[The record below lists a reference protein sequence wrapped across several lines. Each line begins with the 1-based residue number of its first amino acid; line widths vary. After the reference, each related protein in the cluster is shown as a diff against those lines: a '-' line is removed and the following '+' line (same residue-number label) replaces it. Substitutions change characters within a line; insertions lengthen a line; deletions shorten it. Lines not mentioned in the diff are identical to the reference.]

1 MQDHILCP
9 HCNQKIPL
17 TQALSHQLEQKFVE
31 QLDQERKKMNIAAQ
45 TWKQEQLKK
54 LEADQHEKQKELETM
69 LKEKVKKEM
78 ELSLKNTQNEADE
91 LKKRNE
97 EMGNQILE
105 LSKMLRQTKEDQ
117 ERQKLELEKQRLEDQ
132 EKIRLAEQRRFE
144 EQYKFQIMEKDKRIQ
159 DALKLAEDY
168 RNKLEQ
174 GSQQLQGEVLE
185 LELENTLKQQ
195 FPYDDI
201 SPVQK
206 GARGGDVIQTV
217 KNSTGRECGKI
228 IWESKR
234 TKAWSNE
241 WIVKLKE
248 DQRQIRADI
257 AVIISQVL
265 PSTVKHFGY
274 VDEVWVGDY
283 HSVLGIAHALRRQL
297 IEVSLVKNS
306 LVGRNDKKEIL
317 YTYVYSVEFR
327 QRVQAIAE
335 AFNSMR
341 EDLQKEK
348 NWFRNKWNK
357 QEKIIQQVM
366 DNTYGMYGDL
376 QGIIGKGLAD
386 LEEIDMLPHESALS
400 NTPKQINGR
409 VEVETPKTDTL
420 F

>member
-9 HCNQKIPL
+9 HCNQQIPL
-17 TQALSHQLEQKFVE
+17 TQALSHQLEQKYAE

-45 TWKQEQLKK
+45 TWKQEQIKK
-54 LEADQHEKQKELETM
+54 LEADQHEKQKELETT
-69 LKEKVKKEM
+69 LKEKDKREM
-78 ELSLKNTQNEADE
+78 ELNLKNTQNESEE

-97 EMGNQILE
+97 ELGNQILE
-105 LSKMLRQTKEDQ
+105 LSKTLRQTKEDQ

-132 EKIRLAEQRRFE
+132 EKIRSAEQKRFE
-144 EQYKFQIMEKDKRIQ
+144 EQYRFQILEKDKRIQ

-185 LELENTLKQQ
+185 LELEKTLKQQ

-201 SPVQK
+201 SPVLK
-206 GARGGDVIQTV
+206 GARGGDVVQTV

-234 TKAWSNE
+234 TKAWSND
-241 WIVKLKE
+241 WVVKLKE

-265 PSTVKHFGY
+265 PTTIKNFGY
-274 VDEVWVGDY
+274 LDEVWIGDY

-327 QRVQAIAE
+327 HRVQAIAE
-335 AFNSMR
+335 AFNLMR
-341 EDLQKEK
+341 NDLQKEK

-376 QGIIGKGLAD
+376 QGIIGKELAD
-386 LEEIDMLPHESALS
+386 LEEINILPHENPIPHTA
-400 NTPKQINGR
+400 KQIR
-409 VEVETPKTDTL
+409 DTVEVEVDETDTL

>member
-1 MQDHILCP
+1 
-9 HCNQKIPL
+9 
-17 TQALSHQLEQKFVE
+17 
-31 QLDQERKKMNIAAQ
+31 MNIAAQ
-45 TWKQEQLKK
+45 TWKQEQIKK
-54 LEADQHEKQKELETM
+54 LEADQHEKQKELETT
-69 LKEKVKKEM
+69 LKEKVKREM
-78 ELSLKNTQNEADE
+78 ELNLKNTQNESEE

-97 EMGNQILE
+97 ELGSQILE
-105 LSKMLRQTKEDQ
+105 LSKTLRQTKEDQ

-132 EKIRLAEQRRFE
+132 EKIRSAEQKRFE
-144 EQYKFQIMEKDKRIQ
+144 EQYRFQILEKDKRIQ

-185 LELENTLKQQ
+185 LELEKTLKQQ

-201 SPVQK
+201 SPVLK
-206 GARGGDVIQTV
+206 GARGGDVVQTV

-234 TKAWSNE
+234 TKAWSND
-241 WIVKLKE
+241 WVVKLKE

-265 PSTVKHFGY
+265 PTTIKNFGY
-274 VDEVWVGDY
+274 LDEVWIGDY

-327 QRVQAIAE
+327 HRVQAIAE
-335 AFNSMR
+335 AFNLMR
-341 EDLQKEK
+341 NDLQKEK

-376 QGIIGKGLAD
+376 QGIIGKELAD
-386 LEEIDMLPHESALS
+386 LEEINILPHENPIPHTA
-400 NTPKQINGR
+400 KQIR
-409 VEVETPKTDTL
+409 DTVEVEVDETDTL

>member
-9 HCNQKIPL
+9 HCNQQIPL
-17 TQALSHQLEQKFVE
+17 TQALSHQLEQKYAE

-45 TWKQEQLKK
+45 TWKQEQIKK
-54 LEADQHEKQKELETM
+54 LEADQHEKQKELETT
-69 LKEKVKKEM
+69 LKEKVKREM
-78 ELSLKNTQNEADE
+78 ELNLKNTQNESEE

-97 EMGNQILE
+97 ELGNQILE
-105 LSKMLRQTKEDQ
+105 LSKTLRQTKEDQ

-132 EKIRLAEQRRFE
+132 EKIRSAEQKRFE
-144 EQYKFQIMEKDKRIQ
+144 EQYRFQILEKDKRIQ

-185 LELENTLKQQ
+185 LELEKTLKQQ

-201 SPVQK
+201 SPVLK
-206 GARGGDVIQTV
+206 GARGGDVVQTV

-234 TKAWSNE
+234 TKAWSND
-241 WIVKLKE
+241 WVVKLKE

-265 PSTVKHFGY
+265 PTTIKNFGY
-274 VDEVWVGDY
+274 LDEVWIGDY

-327 QRVQAIAE
+327 HRVQAIAE
-335 AFNSMR
+335 AFNLMR
-341 EDLQKEK
+341 NDLQKEK

-366 DNTYGMYGDL
+366 DNTYG
-376 QGIIGKGLAD
+376 
-386 LEEIDMLPHESALS
+386 
-400 NTPKQINGR
+400 
-409 VEVETPKTDTL
+409 
-420 F
+420 